1 MMQVAMML
9 DRGIDLV
16 FDDTCSWQLISMT
29 RSYQNINCG
38 FDQAA
43 VTSSMMNFIV
53 SRVVPPYYGHERKM
67 YDHLMWEQLQTVLKL
82 YQCNSSLKICQ

>member
-53 SRVVPPYYGHERKM
+53 S
-67 YDHLMWEQLQTVLKL
+67 
-82 YQCNSSLKICQ
+82 

>member
-29 RSYQNINCG
+29 SSYQNINCG
-38 FDQAA
+38 SDQAA

-67 YDHLMWEQLQTVLKL
+67 YDVGVTPNRFKFVSM
-82 YQCNSSLKICQ
+82 